1 MRWGTVFRQPNHGIF
16 LWGIATVIASF
27 ANKGTENVF
36 DGENTKAARKVCPT
50 HLFPAAREALDVLTY
65 AMSLQDLKGLGYGLH
80 KLHRE
85 RAGQWAI
92 KINKQYRVCFVW
104 ASDGPRDVEI
114 TDYH

>member
-1 MRWGTVFRQPNHGIF
+1 M
-16 LWGIATVIASF
+16 IASF